1 MSKDELR
8 EWIKRLA
15 EAEGKIQVITLEKVK
30 ALSDKFGLPPKGIEL
45 AFTNRDNILSLPHSR
60 LFSEI
65 KG

>member
-30 ALSDKFGLPPKGIEL
+30 ALSDKFGLPPKGIDGL
-45 AFTNRDNILSLPHSR
+45 H
-60 LFSEI
+60 
-65 KG
+65 